1 MIQVVTLSPAI
12 DVTYTLDKMQI
23 GEVNRVTNVARIPG
37 GKGLNVARVLKK
49 LGKSP
54 TLHCPLGG
62 ANGDWLEDQL
72 GRLDI
77 NTAITK
83 ISANT
88 RSAITV
94 SDTDVTV
101 LNEPATELT
110 DDELEV
116 LKFGV
121 GESEVVIF
129 SGSVPANISIEQFES
144 LLKTLKSKTK
154 TLIVDT
160 SGEYLVAASK
170 YADYLKPN
178 LEELENATGWPK
190 QQALESITAMGS
202 KVILSLGEKGV
213 ELHGEARIVCRVPV
227 QSGNPTGAGDALTAG
242 FAAYLD
248 QGEEKALVQG
258 CALSAASVKSN
269 IAGDFDHIT
278 YEQLLKQVEVSG

>member
-1 MIQVVTLSPAI
+1 LIQVVTLSPAI
-12 DVTYTLDKMQI
+12 DVTYTLEKMQV
-23 GEVNRVTNVARIPG
+23 GEVNRIKHVARIPG
-37 GKGLNVARVLKK
+37 GKGLNVARILQK

-72 GRLDI
+72 ERLDI
-77 NTAITK
+77 KTNITK
-83 ISANT
+83 ISNNT

-110 DDELEV
+110 DEELEE

-121 GESEVVIF
+121 DESEVLIF
-129 SGSVPANISIEQFES
+129 SGSVPKNITTEQFES
-144 LLKTLKSKTK
+144 FLKTLKSKSE

-178 LEELENATGWPK
+178 LEELEQATGWRK
-190 QQALESITAMGS
+190 QQAIESITARGS
-202 KVILSLGEKGV
+202 KVILSLGEQGV
-213 ELHGEARIVCRVPV
+213 ELYGETRVICKVPV

-242 FAAYLD
+242 FAAYLE

-258 CALSAASVKSN
+258 CAVGAASVNSN
-269 IAGDFDHIT
+269 IAGDFDQIT
-278 YEQLLKQVEVSG
+278 YEQLLNQVEVSS